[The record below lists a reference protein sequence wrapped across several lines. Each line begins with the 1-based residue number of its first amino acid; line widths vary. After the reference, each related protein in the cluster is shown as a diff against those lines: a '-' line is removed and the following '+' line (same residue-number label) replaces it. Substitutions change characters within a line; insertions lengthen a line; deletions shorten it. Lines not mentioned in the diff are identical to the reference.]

1 MRISDWSSDV
11 CSSDLLTAVGSEVVA
26 GAMREA
32 NRGGRNRGIGEQ
44 PQRIQRCAA
53 IEVDFSGA
61 CTEFAAVSQLSGQP
75 AAGDAG
81 GEVEAVEAEIRA
93 QRRVH
98 HIVGEQRTDLGVDHH
113 LRATGANAGDRSEEH
128 TSELQSLMR
137 HSYAVFCLK

>member
-61 CTEFAAVSQLSGQP
+61 CTVFAAVSKSSGQT

-81 GEVEAVEAEIRA
+81 GEVERSEARRGGKECVSTGRSRA
-93 QRRVH
+93 SQ
-98 HIVGEQRTDLGVDHH
+98 DHH
-113 LRATGANAGDRSEEH
+113 KKQHYVNKDRQMNN
-128 TSELQSLMR
+128 TSESTD
-137 HSYAVFCLK
+137 